1 MFLVGTRHLFMTLV
15 QIDTSVWV
23 DHFRARNSTLE
34 QLLGLDQVLIHP
46 MVIGELACGTPP
58 ARTQTLGYLH
68 HLHHVQQASLREVLL
83 FIEKERLFGLGCGL
97 VDLTLVASTLMTPGA
112 ELWSLDKRLNDMTQR
127 FAVGYRP
134 AVH

>member
-1 MFLVGTRHLFMTLV
+1 M
-15 QIDTSVWV
+15 
-23 DHFRARNSTLE
+23 E

-68 HLHHVQQASLREVLL
+68 HLQHLQPACLREVLL
-83 FIEKERLFGLGCGL
+83 FIEKERLFGWGCGL

>member
-1 MFLVGTRHLFMTLV
+1 MDISITLQHL
-15 QIDTSVWV
+15 Q
-23 DHFRARNSTLE
+23 
-34 QLLGLDQVLIHP
+34 P
-46 MVIGELACGTPP
+46 AC
-58 ARTQTLGYLH
+58 
-68 HLHHVQQASLREVLL
+68 LREVLL
-83 FIEKERLFGLGCGL
+83 FIEKERLFGWGCGL